1 MHFPP
6 EKDYW
11 DFIRKTTRREVIESW
26 PKYEVKVYKLET
38 FDTYKKAE
46 EWIRVHDEDAIDID
60 EKRKVEYKVVK
71 FLDGGTRDCEVV
83 QSSWVVN
90 SK

>member
-46 EWIRVHDEDAIDID
+46 EWIRVHQDAIDID
-60 EKRKVEYKVVK
+60 EEKKKEYKVIK
-71 FLDGGTRDCEVV
+71 FEDGKTCEVV